1 MSLLQ
6 KNPMRYLLKIYL
18 FFLVT
23 LCHSEGLVEFCAE
36 YSKDSN
42 EYSLHVVKNLNMEP
56 DSSWVFPDSIVCTV
70 YNGEPIWEIEYSLNA
85 PHDSSEAE
93 FIGGCVTFDV
103 TPSTDTLCLKPK
115 IAIINLNPVNR
126 DVLHIHKN
134 NAKET
139 LPFYYRKRFKGRWNA
154 KLAGTSCVYE
164 KRFEA
169 VIIGSCNMKKKIIA
183 EYCID
188 QFHRLVLEQEHDYI
202 PRYIFALATECNV
215 CNKEYSENIS
225 ASIAFKK
232 GKFTPV
238 EGMMYKSCEDYSLKD
253 AFLLPHSIKK
263 EKSLYG
269 KVLPVRIDAEIQSD
283 SIHRKDYYDVNIRVS
298 GPCKD

>member
-1 MSLLQ
+1 MRLLS
-6 KNPMRYLLKIYL
+6 KVYL

-23 LCHSEGLVEFCAE
+23 LCYSEGLVEFCAE

-42 EYSLHVVKNLNMEP
+42 EYSLHLVKNLNLEP
-56 DSSWVFPDSIVCTV
+56 DSSWEFPDSVVCTV
-70 YNGEPIWEIEYSLNA
+70 YNGESIWEIEYSLNA

-93 FIGGCVTFDV
+93 LLGGCETFDV
-103 TPSTDTLCLKPK
+103 ALSSDTLCLEPK
-115 IAIINLNPVNR
+115 IAVINLNPVNR

-139 LPFYYRKRFKGRWNA
+139 LPLYYKKKFKGQWRA
-154 KLAGTSCVYE
+154 RLSGTSYAYE
-164 KRFEA
+164 KQFEA
-169 VIIGSCNMKKKIIA
+169 FITGPCNMKKKNIA

-188 QFHRLVLEQEHDYI
+188 QFHRLVLEQEYDYI
-202 PRYIFALATECNV
+202 PRYIFAPATECFT
-215 CNKEYSENIS
+215 CNKKYSENIF

-238 EGMMYKSCEDYSLKD
+238 EEMMYKSCEDYSLKE

-269 KVLPVRIDAEIQSD
+269 KTLPMRIDAEIQSD
-283 SIHRKDYYDVNIRVS
+283 STHRKDYYDVNIRVS
-298 GPCKD
+298 GPCKE

>member
-1 MSLLQ
+1 
-6 KNPMRYLLKIYL
+6 MRYLLKIYL

-56 DSSWVFPDSIVCTV
+56 DSSWVFPDSVVCTV

-139 LPFYYRKRFKGRWNA
+139 LPFYYGKKFKGHWNA
-154 KLAGTSCVYE
+154 KLAGTSYVYE

-188 QFHRLVLEQEHDYI
+188 QFHRLVLEQEYDYI
-202 PRYIFALATECNV
+202 PRYIFALAIECNV
-215 CNKEYSENIS
+215 CNKEYRENIS
-225 ASIAFKK
+225 ASIAFQK
-232 GKFTPV
+232 GHFTPI
-238 EGMMYKSCEDYSLKD
+238 EEMMYKNCEDYFLKES
-253 AFLLPHSIKK
+253 FLIPQGIKK
-263 EKSLYG
+263 EKPLYG
-269 KVLPVRIDAEIQSD
+269 KTLPIKLEAEIQSD
-283 SIHRKDYYDVNIRVS
+283 STHRKDSYDANIRVS
-298 GPCKD
+298 GPCKE